1 MRTTNKRALTLAAT
15 ATIVAIALT
24 GCNRGTDAEPAQ
36 TDDGAVATDT
46 FTIGF
51 SQATMNHPFR
61 VAMVERNVE
70 YAAEHFPDVTI
81 NVLDAQ
87 DNASS
92 QVANVE
98 SLIAQQVDAI
108 ILSPVT
114 ADALTPVAI
123 QAMEAGIP
131 VITVDRAVD
140 TEVTQHIGANN
151 LDLARSVGDYVI
163 ELTGGEGGILEIQ
176 GTAGAS
182 ATIER
187 HDGFLEAI
195 EGSNLEI
202 VAETDANYELNAAT
216 SFIENNLQRFRDGQ
230 VQVVYAHN
238 DAMALGAR
246 LALEEAGLAD
256 DVFIIGIDGE
266 DQAFQ
271 AVADGRLTASFTYPF
286 GAPEAI
292 EAAVAAARGES
303 LDPELV
309 LESVRVDADNVEEWL
324 GQGF

>member
-1 MRTTNKRALTLAAT
+1 MRTKNKRALALAAT
-15 ATIVAIALT
+15 ATVVAIALT
-24 GCNRGTDAEPAQ
+24 GCNRGEAPEPA
-36 TDDGAVATDT
+36 ATDGGAAASDT
-46 FTIGF
+46 LTIGF

-70 YAAEHFPDVTI
+70 FADENLPNVTV

-87 DNASS
+87 DNAAT
-92 QVANVE
+92 QVSNVE
-98 SLIAQQVDAI
+98 SFIAQQVDAI

-114 ADALTPVAI
+114 SEALTPVAL

-131 VITVDRAVD
+131 VITVDRQVD

-151 LDLARSVGDYVI
+151 LDLAHSVGEYVI

-187 HDGFLEAI
+187 HDGFIEAI
-195 EGSNLEI
+195 EGSDLQI
-202 VAETDANYELNAAT
+202 VAETDANYELNLAT
-216 SFIENNLQRFRDGQ
+216 TFIENNLQRFRDGQ

-246 LALEEAGLAD
+246 LALEEAGVAD
-256 DVFIIGIDGE
+256 GVIIIGVDGE
-266 DQAFQ
+266 NQAFQ
-271 AVADGRLTASFTYPF
+271 AVADGRLTATFTYPF

-292 EAAVAAARGES
+292 QAAVAAAQGET
-303 LDPELV
+303 LEPELV
-309 LESVRVDADNVEEWL
+309 LDSVRVDSENVAEHL
-324 GQGF
+324 GTGF